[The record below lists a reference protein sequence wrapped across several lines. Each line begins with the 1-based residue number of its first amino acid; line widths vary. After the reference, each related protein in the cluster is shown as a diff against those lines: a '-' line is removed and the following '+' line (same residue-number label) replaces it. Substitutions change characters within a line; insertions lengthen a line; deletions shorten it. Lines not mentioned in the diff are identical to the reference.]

1 MGRLISDK
9 FKEWA
14 IACDERFA
22 KLKENEEELNRI
34 FIALYGLQDELT
46 PGVEDKDIT
55 VHRAELQRE
64 IRSLLSYAVGCI
76 FGRYSPDVEG
86 LCYAGGTWDASL
98 YRTVMP
104 VEDNLLTLH
113 GGEEENDIVVRVVDF
128 VRAVYGEDTL
138 EENLSFIAAA
148 LGGKGDAREVIRSYF
163 ISGFYADHLKVYRKR
178 PIYWLFD
185 SGKKN
190 GFKALFYLHRYD
202 GELLSRMHS
211 RYVVKRYD
219 SLREKIK
226 SRINGLSS
234 AEDRGKWVKDDKKL
248 RLQLDELATFEKKLK
263 LLADRR
269 ITLDLDDG
277 VKVNYEKFGDL
288 LAKIK

>member
-1 MGRLISDK
+1 MGRLIFDK

-14 IACDERFA
+14 LACDERFA
-22 KLKENEEELNRI
+22 KLKGNEEELNRI
-34 FIALYGLQDELT
+34 FIALYGLQEELS
-46 PGVEDKDIT
+46 PEVEDKDVT
-55 VHRAELQRE
+55 VRRAELQRE

-113 GGEEENDIVVRVVDF
+113 GGEGENDIVVRVVDF

-138 EENLSFIAAA
+138 EENLSFIATA
-148 LGGKGDAREVIRSYF
+148 LGGKGDAREVLRSYF
-163 ISGFYADHLKVYRKR
+163 INGFYADHLKVYRKR

-202 GELLSRMHS
+202 AELLSRMHS
-211 RYVVKRYD
+211 QYVVKRYD
-219 SLREKIK
+219 SLREGVKAL
-226 SRINGLSS
+226 INGLSS
-234 AEDRGKWVKDDKKL
+234 AENRVKQVEVVKKL
-248 RLQLDELATFEKKLK
+248 MLQWDELATFEKKLK
-263 LLADRR
+263 LLTDER